1 MSSDH
6 RDTTWPQDG
15 EIGCPGYLAAVE
27 QSTDDILVTDA
38 SGTIRYVNPAFE
50 EVTGYARAEVVGR
63 KPSILQSGRQDR
75 AFYRQMWQ
83 TLAAGQ
89 VWSGRLVNRCKDG
102 RLIEQEVRIGPIRD
116 SLGRISGYV
125 SVRRDL
131 SRQLLM
137 ESQLRQAQK
146 MEAIGTLAGGIAH
159 DFNNIL
165 AAIIGYTEIAL
176 QDIPEDSPARR
187 SLLNVL
193 KASGRASDLVKQ
205 ILAFRR
211 QSEQDPRP
219 VQVKSIV
226 KEALKLLRSTLPT
239 TIAIRQRIVSDDTVL
254 ADPTQV
260 HQVLMNLAANAQHAM
275 RESGGELEVDLTSE
289 DLDPALAARHPHL
302 GPGRYLRLRVRD
314 TGTGIAPELRERIF
328 DPFFTT
334 KSDGSGMGLSVVQGI
349 VQDAGGVIVVDSAP
363 GQGSTFDVFL
373 PVIRVDAETA
383 PASAPSL
390 LRTGSER
397 ILFVDDEAIQVDV
410 NQQMLSRLGY
420 QVAAFSDSLAAYD
433 HFRRAPEAFDLVI
446 TDMTMPGMTGDILAR
461 RILEQR
467 PDLPVILCTGY
478 SETMTREKAE
488 AIGIR
493 GFVLKPVIL
502 RELDK
507 ILRQVLDG
515 QE

>member
-1 MSSDH
+1 
-6 RDTTWPQDG
+6 
-15 EIGCPGYLAAVE
+15 
-27 QSTDDILVTDA
+27 
-38 SGTIRYVNPAFE
+38 
-50 EVTGYARAEVVGR
+50 
-63 KPSILQSGRQDR
+63 
-75 AFYRQMWQ
+75 
-83 TLAAGQ
+83 
-89 VWSGRLVNRCKDG
+89 
-102 RLIEQEVRIGPIRD
+102 
-116 SLGRISGYV
+116 
-125 SVRRDL
+125 
-131 SRQLLM
+131 
-137 ESQLRQAQK
+137 
-146 MEAIGTLAGGIAH
+146 
-159 DFNNIL
+159 
-165 AAIIGYTEIAL
+165 
-176 QDIPEDSPARR
+176 
-187 SLLNVL
+187 
-193 KASGRASDLVKQ
+193 
-205 ILAFRR
+205 
-211 QSEQDPRP
+211 
-219 VQVKSIV
+219 
-226 KEALKLLRSTLPT
+226 LPT

-334 KSDGSGMGLSVVQGI
+334 KSDGSGMGLSVVQGN